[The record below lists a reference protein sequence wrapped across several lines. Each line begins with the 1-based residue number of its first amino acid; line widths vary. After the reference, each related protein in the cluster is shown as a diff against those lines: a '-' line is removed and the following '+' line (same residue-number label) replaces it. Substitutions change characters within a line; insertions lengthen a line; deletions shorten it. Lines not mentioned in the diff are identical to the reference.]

1 MAAFETIMFDDGG
14 TVVELQTP
22 RSVRR
27 AVENGVLQPDALVT
41 LIALDGSS
49 RRVRAIEIEALRP
62 LFGAASSVGEAATL
76 SEPATAVEAAN
87 DEIRPPIDLVA
98 PSPATQV
105 AAVRTA
111 VPLTAAEAGASAR
124 LPRPLRAV
132 TPPSA
137 KPGGCGL
144 VAWGWT
150 LLIGGFLLSA
160 AFPPASLAFLI
171 GLGLLIFAAVRGV
184 ARRMAGGA

>member
-14 TVVELQTP
+14 TVVELQTA

-27 AVENGVLQPDALVT
+27 AVENGALKPDALVT

-49 RRVRAIEIEALRP
+49 RRLRAAEIEALRP
-62 LFGAASSVGEAATL
+62 LFSPTSVVDQATAPA
-76 SEPATAVEAAN
+76 EPTTAVEAAN
-87 DEIRPPIDLVA
+87 DETPPPVD
-98 PSPATQV
+98 PV
-105 AAVRTA
+105 AANPAMEVMTMRSA
-111 VPLTAAEAGASAR
+111 VPLTVAATGAPSTFPAAYR
-124 LPRPLRAV
+124 TAA
-132 TPPSA
+132 TPTP